1 MNQDLTWI
9 KDRLVR
15 LDGPK
20 MLQVSS
26 HERIEYQREQRDE
39 EIAAK
44 RR

>member
-20 MLQVSS
+20 MLQVLKDGSLS
-26 HERIEYQREQRDE
+26 RTSI
-39 EIAAK
+39 
-44 RR
+44 